1 MLRNRKGKALESS
14 LSKLMSSF
22 LDNFLLRGRSRL
34 SAAGE
39 ARDFWR
45 TKPSRGLV
53 LLSTEE
59 MDFCLT
65 SCWVLA
71 SGIFHTSGSQ
81 ILIADVGRWC

>member
-1 MLRNRKGKALESS
+1 MESS

-45 TKPSRGLV
+45 TKPSRGLG

-65 SCWVLA
+65 SWVLA

-81 ILIADVGRWC
+81 ILIADGTKVID